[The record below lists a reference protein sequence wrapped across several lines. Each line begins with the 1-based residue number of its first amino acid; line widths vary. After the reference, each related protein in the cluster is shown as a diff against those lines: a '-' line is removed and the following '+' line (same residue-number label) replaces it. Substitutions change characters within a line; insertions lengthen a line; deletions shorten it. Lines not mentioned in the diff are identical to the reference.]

1 MNKNLNVIFE
11 NKDIF
16 IIDKQS
22 YISVLKN
29 DGNIKDI
36 TIIDILKKEFN
47 TNLFPISTLDYEATG
62 LVLIA
67 KNKKG

>member
-36 TIIDILKKEFN
+36 TIIEIK
-47 TNLFPISTLDYEATG
+47 
-62 LVLIA
+62 
-67 KNKKG
+67 